1 MISRIIKL
9 PFLLTFGYIVI
20 IVTAIY
26 SIIELTLNRY
36 EK

>member
-9 PFLLTFGYIVI
+9 PFLLTFGYII
-20 IVTAIY
+20 TIVTAIY